1 LRYKSVAIGLAAF
14 WLSNAALTAEPVIQ
28 RINKV
33 PPRPTLDAVFI
44 PAVAETLILS
54 GQTPSPL
61 DPAKI
66 DGPDDFGDT
75 RTQAQDVFA
84 KIRALL
90 EKQGWSMRD
99 VVKLNV
105 YLAAE
110 PKLGA
115 ADFAAMNDVYAK
127 YFGTAD
133 NPVLPA
139 RTVVEVKAFGRAGYR
154 VEIEAI
160 AARVPSK

>member
-1 LRYKSVAIGLAAF
+1 MVVGLALVCFAQ
-14 WLSNAALTAEPVIQ
+14 AALAAESAIV
-28 RINKV
+28 RISKV
-33 PPRPTLDAVFI
+33 PPRPTLDAVLI
-44 PAVAETLILS
+44 PANAETLLLS

-75 RTQAQDVFA
+75 RKQAEEVFA
-84 KIRALL
+84 KIKALL

-110 PKLGA
+110 PKLGV
-115 ADFAAMNDVYAK
+115 ADFAAMNAVYAK
-127 YFGTAD
+127 YFGNAET
-133 NPVLPA
+133 PVLPA

-160 AARVPSK
+160 AARVNSK